1 MPPFTIITACSRPAN
16 LPALA
21 SPLAAL
27 RNPHGYSL
35 AWWVIFDAPE
45 ARAGG
50 GPKVPGWEVS
60 TMAHHEPGNWG
71 HAQFNRAL
79 DWLTDGHFWILDD
92 DNLPHPDLLTCRYE
106 PGTITLIGQQVT
118 SDYVRIPEPACG
130 KVDKAQI
137 VADRAAVGDIRLPLD
152 CFGDGRFVEMLFAA
166 RPESLRIDPEV
177 RSFYNRLAWPA

>member
-1 MPPFTIITACSRPAN
+1 MLPFTVITACSRPQN

-21 SPLAAL
+21 EALASL
-27 RNPHGYSL
+27 TNPHGYAL
-35 AWWVIFDAPE
+35 AWWVVFDAASVGGVPE
-45 ARAGG
+45 
-50 GPKVPGWEVS
+50 VPGWDVQVLAS
-60 TMAHHEPGNWG
+60 YSPGNWG
-71 HAQFNRAL
+71 HAQANLAL
-79 DWLTDGHFWILDD
+79 DMIEAGFVWILDV

-118 SDYVRIPEPACG
+118 ADYVRVPEPACG

>member
-1 MPPFTIITACSRPAN
+1 MPPFTVITACSRPGN

-21 SPLAAL
+21 EALAAL
-27 RNPHGYSL
+27 SNPHGYDL
-35 AWWVIFDAPE
+35 AWWVIFDA
-45 ARAGG
+45 ASV
-50 GPKVPGWEVS
+50 GPVPDVPGWEIRVMPS
-60 TMAHHEPGNWG
+60 YSPGNWG
-71 HAQFNRAL
+71 HAQANLAL
-79 DWLTDGHFWILDD
+79 DMIEAGFVWILDD

-118 SDYVRIPEPACG
+118 ADYVRVPEPACG

-137 VADRAAVGDIRLPLD
+137 VADRAAVGDTRLPLD